1 MSNQLSEE
9 RQDPDPDPSFGAGVR
24 DQNALDPKEYEAVM
38 GNPVDEGR
46 CVICGGPGDSDTYY
60 CKQCAVQE
68 KDRDGC
74 PKIVNLGNSIDE
86 GEAAAVVEIPDDD
99 LHFMVNPL
107 LNVKVEF
114 NEKRDEKVLYFCDEC
129 GKSFKSKKGYS
140 NHSHD
145 KNRERIKCSEC
156 GADFAGPSSLY
167 LHVRNIH
174 GKVKYPCDRCE
185 YKATSKQGLERH
197 VQSLHLKA
205 KFYCEQCDA
214 VLSSR
219 GYLLKH
225 IKAVHDKKK
234 YICDLCPDKEYTFY
248 CSLKKHKDAVH
259 AGVYHMC
266 DICGHKSSTKSH
278 LKTHMKVH
286 RNIITDNAP
295 TSAAE
300 VQESVNENE
309 EDDQWLN
316 TDSSLSM
323 SISTSIENK

>member
-1 MSNQLSEE
+1 MSNQPSEE
-9 RQDPDPDPSFGAGVR
+9 SQDPDPSFGEGN
-24 DQNALDPKEYEAVM
+24 QNALDLMEDTFVM
-38 GNPVDEGR
+38 GNPVDDER
-46 CVICGGPGDSDTYY
+46 CVICGGPGVSDTYY
-60 CKQCAVQE
+60 CKECAVQE

-86 GEAAAVVEIPDDD
+86 GEAVLENPDDD

-114 NEKRDEKVLYFCDEC
+114 NEKKDVKLLYFCDEC

-145 KNRERIKCSEC
+145 KNRERVKCSEC

-286 RNIITDNAP
+286 RNIITANVP

-300 VQESVNENE
+300 VQESVNKNAND
-309 EDDQWLN
+309 EDDQRLD

-323 SISTSIENK
+323 SLSTSIENK

>member
-1 MSNQLSEE
+1 MLAPYKIDKEAMSNQPSEE
-9 RQDPDPDPSFGAGVR
+9 RQDPDSSFGVR
-24 DQNALDPKEYEAVM
+24 DQNALDPKEDEAVM
-38 GNPVDEGR
+38 GNPVDDEQ
-46 CVICGGPGDSDTYY
+46 CVICGGPGVSDTYY
-60 CKQCAVQE
+60 CKECAVQE

-74 PKIVNLGNSIDE
+74 PKIGNLENSIDE
-86 GEAAAVVEIPDDD
+86 GGAVMEIPDDD
-99 LHFMVNPL
+99 LNFMVNPL

-114 NEKRDEKVLYFCDEC
+114 NEKKDEKVLYFCDEC

-145 KNRERIKCSEC
+145 KNRERVKCSEC

-295 TSAAE
+295 TS
-300 VQESVNENE
+300 ENHE
-309 EDDQWLN
+309 NDEDGQRLD
-316 TDSSLSM
+316 TDSSSSM
-323 SISTSIENK
+323 SISTSIENE